1 MTTSS
6 PKPMSVVDQYK
17 KPTVTVRIGSGE
29 AQDRINKIRVAITA
43 AKVGDPGLSDPTPQL
58 ERDLAE
64 ATTVA
69 DDDAIVFTF
78 EALSGDEM
86 EALKLAHPTSN
97 KDLAFD
103 PITFAPALIAAAC
116 IKAGDQDG
124 LTVKEAA
131 EIWDTF
137 SAGDCEQL
145 YAAAWGVT
153 NTAHLRPFSVTDTG
167 NPDQNSALN
176 STTALLEVLDIASS

>member
-1 MTTSS
+1 
-6 PKPMSVVDQYK
+6 MSVIDTYK
-17 KPTVTVRIGSGE
+17 KSTVTVRIGSGE

-43 AKVGDPGLSDPTPQL
+43 ARVGDPGLDDPTPQL

-64 ATTVA
+64 ATGVA
-69 DDDAIVFTF
+69 DDDAIVFKF

-86 EALKLAHPTSN
+86 ETLKLEHPTTN
-97 KDLAFD
+97 KELAFD
-103 PITFAPALIAAAC
+103 PITFAPALVAASC
-116 IKAGDQDG
+116 IGAGDQDG

-131 EIWDTF
+131 EIWDEF

-153 NTAHLRPFSVTDTG
+153 NTAHLRPFSVTDTDT
-167 NPDQNSALN
+167 PDQTSAPN
-176 STTALLEVLDIASS
+176 STIAALEGLRIASS